1 MTFTETI
8 QPQDNL
14 KIVLSL
20 LLPVCMYQEHIWK
33 DWLSGEKKFAFISKP
48 FLAAEIHQNGEYLG
62 LLTSKDL
69 KEHLNLDV
77 TSEKESLK
85 DKALAYLKTKSLTE
99 TDKYNLMMYKE
110 HISHLTT

>member
-1 MTFTETI
+1 MTNK
-8 QPQDNL
+8 Q
-14 KIVLSL
+14 
-20 LLPVCMYQEHIWK
+20 
-33 DWLSGEKKFAFISKP
+33 
-48 FLAAEIHQNGEYLG
+48 
-62 LLTSKDL
+62 L

-77 TSEKESLK
+77 TSKKESLK